1 MTDIVKVQL
10 GILYLFL
17 STSFKLHILSV
28 YRLERKALKLS
39 TKLWFCLRVSN
50 DHTLQVLH

>member
-17 STSFKLHILSV
+17 STSSKLHILSV